1 MRISFLQLP
10 QAYTD
15 LLDDKRELQLTL
27 EAASLEYLAPET
39 YVDVDCALLW
49 PTASMPERNFVGMQG
64 DIISR
69 MRSSDSCASQESWK
83 EKRACEHSTPIDQPT
98 DHQVRK
104 VVAPD
109 ILPHP
114 LACEGQDTQDMW
126 VLKHRRGV
134 KGQGVTPIF
143 SAHAARELIAK
154 LPAHRRADFVLQRVV
169 REQTKSA
176 SLYFFTSD
184 VMNATSRV

>member
-1 MRISFLQLP
+1 MWISFLQLP

-39 YVDVDCALLW
+39 HVDVHCALRW
-49 PTASMPERNFVGMQG
+49 PTASMPERNFEGMQG
-64 DIISR
+64 DIVSR
-69 MRSSDSCASQESWK
+69 MRSSDSSASQVSLK
-83 EKRACEHSTPIDQPT
+83 EKRACQHSTPTDQPT
-98 DHQVRK
+98 DHQARK

-109 ILPHP
+109 ILPQP
-114 LACEGQDTQDMW
+114 LSCEGQDTRDMW

-143 SAHAARELIAK
+143 SANAARELIAK
-154 LPAHRRADFVLQRVV
+154 LPGHRHADFVLQRVV
-169 REQTKSA
+169 REQTNWHVS
-176 SLYFFTSD
+176 T
-184 VMNATSRV
+184 

>member
-39 YVDVDCALLW
+39 HVDVDCALLW
-49 PTASMPERNFVGMQG
+49 PTASMQG
-64 DIISR
+64 DTVSR
-69 MRSSDSCASQESWK
+69 MRSSDSSASQESWK

-98 DHQVRK
+98 DHQARK
-104 VVAPD
+104 GVAPD
-109 ILPHP
+109 ILPQP